1 MNKFLFSSFLV
12 VTTGLLFSCASE
24 DESGEGPSSPS
35 TGEVSSSS
43 VLSVQG
49 SSSSVIA
56 SPSSSSTTTS
66 PVSSSSDVSLSSSS
80 TSPVSSSSDVSLSS
94 SSAVVVGGDNEPVT
108 IGTQVW
114 MKRNLDVEVEGS
126 KCYDDD
132 PANCDIYGR
141 LYNWA
146 TAMNLPSSCNSDFC
160 SSQIQSP
167 HQGIC
172 PSGWHIPSNED
183 WDKLYRFA
191 DGSTGTESSYG
202 TYNSPTAGGKLKSTS
217 LWNDYNGES
226 GNGTD
231 EFGFSALPGGVGNPN
246 GSFGNVGDVGHWWS
260 ASEYED
266 VGRLTYLR
274 YVSYHKYAYGS
285 MNNKL
290 LLFSVRC
297 LQD

>member
-1 MNKFLFSSFLV
+1 MKKILLFAMLAFA
-12 VTTGLLFSCASE
+12 TGLLFSCASE
-24 DESGEGPSSPS
+24 DESGESPSSSS

-49 SSSSVIA
+49 SSSSVTA
-56 SPSSSSTTTS
+56 SLSSSSTT
-66 PVSSSSDVSLSSSS
+66 

-94 SSAVVVGGDNEPVT
+94 SSAVVVGGDNEPVS

-126 KCYDDD
+126 KCYDND
-132 PANCDIYGR
+132 PENCAKYGR

-146 TAMNLPSSCNSDFC
+146 TAMNLPSDCNSRSC
-160 SSQIQSP
+160 SSQIQAK

-191 DGSTGTESSYG
+191 DGSTGTESPYD
-202 TYNSPTAGGKLKSTS
+202 SPTAGGKLKATS

-231 EFGFSALPGGVGNPN
+231 EFGFSALPGGRGDSNGGFVSVGYL
-246 GSFGNVGDVGHWWS
+246 GYWWS
-260 ASEYED
+260 ASED
-266 VGRLTYLR
+266 DYLG
-274 YVSYHKYAYGS
+274 SGAYSRVMVYDGEGTHW
-285 MNNKL
+285 NYDDEL
-290 LLFSVRC
+290 YLFSVRC